1 MGGKGRRE
9 KRGGGKGRMGGEGR
23 EREGRR
29 REERRE
35 VDASF
40 AHTCTSTG
48 AETRRV
54 KEGDSM

>member
-9 KRGGGKGRMGGEGR
+9 KRGRGKGR

-29 REERRE
+29 GEERRE